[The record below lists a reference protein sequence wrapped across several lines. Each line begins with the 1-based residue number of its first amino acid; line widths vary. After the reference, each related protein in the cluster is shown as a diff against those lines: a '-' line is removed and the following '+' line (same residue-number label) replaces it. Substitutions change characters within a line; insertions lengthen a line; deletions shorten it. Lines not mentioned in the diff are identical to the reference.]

1 MLLPQDRRRLERQ
14 RILTRVLSFF
24 SYGLGV
30 FWLKYLL
37 WYRISELKRVRRR
50 FAEIVSQ
57 AKAPLIICPNHLTMI
72 DSAIIIWALAPFRR
86 IIVNP
91 QYYPWNLPERK
102 NFFNNIFLRFFCYL
116 TRCIPVERRGPPEE
130 TRRVL
135 DKIQKLLLC
144 RESIMIFPEGHRSRN
159 GRVDTENYAYGVGRI
174 LQEVPSAKVLC
185 VYLRGEHQE
194 TYGSQPRWGDKFYLD
209 MELIAPA
216 SEQKSLR
223 GGRDISS
230 QIIAKLVEMEHKYF
244 AAAHDYWK

>member
-1 MLLPQDRRRLERQ
+1 
-14 RILTRVLSFF
+14 
-24 SYGLGV
+24 
-30 FWLKYLL
+30 
-37 WYRISELKRVRRR
+37 
-50 FAEIVSQ
+50 
-57 AKAPLIICPNHLTMI
+57 
-72 DSAIIIWALAPFRR
+72 
-86 IIVNP
+86 
-91 QYYPWNLPERK
+91 
-102 NFFNNIFLRFFCYL
+102 
-116 TRCIPVERRGPPEE
+116 
-130 TRRVL
+130 
-135 DKIQKLLLC
+135 
-144 RESIMIFPEGHRSRN
+144 MIFPEGHRSRN